1 MPDYEYI
8 CCACQHHFVKRFSFT
23 EYGRQTVECPHC
35 GSSDIRRYIKRVRMA
50 RSESSR
56 LEEMDDWS
64 DPRKM
69 DQIEKDPAAMGK
81 MMRKMSDQVGE
92 DMGGEFNE
100 VIERLEKGQTVED
113 LENNL
118 PLSSD
123 DKSTSGDFADDYL

>member
-1 MPDYEYI
+1 MPDYEFI
-8 CCACQHHFVKRFSFT
+8 CSACHQIFIKQISYQ
-23 EYGRQTVECPHC
+23 EYGKLNIACPKC
-35 GSSDIRRYIKRVRMA
+35 GSGDTRRHINRVRLA

-56 LEEMDDWS
+56 LEEMNDWS
-64 DPRKM
+64 DAGKI
-69 DQIEKDPAAMGK
+69 DQIEKDPAAMGR

-113 LENNL
+113 IENNL

-123 DKSTSGDFADDYL
+123 DSSIGGTI